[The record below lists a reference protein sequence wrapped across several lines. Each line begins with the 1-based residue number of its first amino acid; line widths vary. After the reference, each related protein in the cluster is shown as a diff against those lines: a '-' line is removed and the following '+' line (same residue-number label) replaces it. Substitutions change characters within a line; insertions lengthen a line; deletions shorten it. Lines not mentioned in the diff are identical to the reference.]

1 MAKDMD
7 EAVMPPSSVATD
19 CIKNVATD
27 DGGITASSMSFAR
40 YGEGHGRGGD
50 ATVICR
56 NVLNAVRRVFQFL
69 HRAIAVATEH
79 HILKSSYCGTSTGQL
94 FAVHRNGPVWPAK
107 LFPVSRLPGEDLLEL
122 RAGEVAD
129 GVIPVDENAQYI
141 VTNHFAAADLG
152 LFISSEFAS
161 DATKGGEIGRAH
173 V

>member
-7 EAVMPPSSVATD
+7 EAAMPP
-19 CIKNVATD
+19 
-27 DGGITASSMSFAR
+27 
-40 YGEGHGRGGD
+40 
-50 ATVICR
+50 ICR

-69 HRAIAVATEH
+69 HRAIVVAAEH
-79 HILKSSYCGTSTGQL
+79 HILESSYCGTSTGQL
-94 FAVHRNGPVWPAK
+94 FAVHRNGPVWPAAK

-161 DATKGGEIGRAH
+161 DATKRGAPLRRCLETRISTSAPYVAEDHAGVSRK
-173 V
+173 